1 VLAPRPD
8 SRFKDSRQPK
18 YNRYTPL
25 VSNRVRI
32 LEEALNADLITIPQ
46 RVPTPPNADTTK
58 HCQYHQNYGHTMEDC
73 FALKDKI
80 EELIQA
86 GHLRRFVKRE
96 EGGFSSKEERKG
108 RYEERPQ
115 RTSRYQEMREE
126 GTRRRVEPEEDDE
139 QDVREKPLRGVINYI
154 SGGFAGGGATTSAR
168 KKYVRAIQSVNAVTV
183 CPRRHMPPITFR
195 DDDFQA
201 IDPQHDDPMVISVE
215 IKDFTVRKTLV
226 DPGSSVDILYWGTFR
241 KLRILE
247 GKIQQYSEPIVG
259 FSGERVN
266 TKGYI
271 ELFTKFGA
279 GRTTRT
285 VKIRYLIVD
294 ADTSYNILLG
304 RPSLNILGAVISTYH
319 LAIKFPST
327 SGDIVTVHV
336 DQPTACRCYADS
348 LRKRPLDQ
356 VESPTPLQYQ
366 NQTQV
371 FSPGKSSVA
380 NGKCC
385 PETRGEVLSQLGI
398 GPLRVKEVVGK
409 YAYRWKHLSGVSVPT
424 TWNASHLKYY
434 N

>member
-1 VLAPRPD
+1 M
-8 SRFKDSRQPK
+8 
-18 YNRYTPL
+18 
-25 VSNRVRI
+25 SNRARI
-32 LEEALNADLITIPQ
+32 LEEALNTDLITAP
-46 RVPTPPNADTTK
+46 RRAPTPPNANTTK
-58 HCQYHQNYGHTMEDC
+58 HCRYHQNYGHTTEEC
-73 FALKDKI
+73 FTLKDKI
-80 EELIQA
+80 EELIQV

-96 EGGFSSKEERKG
+96 GGGFSSRGEREKC
-108 RYEERPQ
+108 YEQPR
-115 RTSRYQEMREE
+115 RTSGYREREGE
-126 GTRRRVEPEEDDE
+126 GTRKGAEPKKDYERDRRE
-139 QDVREKPLRGVINYI
+139 RPLRGIINYI
-154 SGGFAGGGATTSAR
+154 LGGFVGGGATTSAR
-168 KKYVRAIQSVNAVTV
+168 MKNVRAIQSVNAVIV

-201 IDPQHDDPMVISVE
+201 IDPQHDDPMVISVD
-215 IKDFTVRKTLV
+215 IKGFAVRKTLV

-241 KLRILE
+241 KLRIPE

-271 ELFTKFGA
+271 DLFTKFGA

-294 ADTSYNILLG
+294 PDTSYNILLG

-336 DQPTACRCYADS
+336 DQPTARRCYADS
-348 LRKRPLDQ
+348 LRERPLHQ

-371 FSPGKSSVA
+371 FSPGNLVWRMASAARKHE
-380 NGKCC
+380 GKFL
-385 PETRGEVLSQLGI
+385 PNWE
-398 GPLRVKEVVGK
+398 
-409 YAYRWKHLSGVSVPT
+409 
-424 TWNASHLKYY
+424 
-434 N
+434 